1 MADKEKKKVVRE
13 KAIPKKKLE
22 AVEELTNLIK
32 ESRSIVIVSV
42 KDLPSSQY
50 QQIKKKLRE
59 NAEIKVVK
67 KNIINKAIDNIEKGS
82 IKNLK
87 KYLKEDIALIF
98 SKLDPFELSAILS
111 KNKSAARAKI
121 GQEVPEDVEVEAGPT
136 ELIPGPV
143 VSELGGLGIPFAI
156 EDGKINIKQSKVILK
171 AGEKVTEAAASIM
184 SKLDMKPMSVGL
196 EPLLAYDA
204 KEDKIFEDIKID
216 SEALIEEMKTL
227 SGKALA
233 FAVSIAYACKD
244 TIKFLIA
251 RAKSHEDALSEL
263 IKEAEPKE
271 EKVEEKE
278 EKPAEEK
285 KEEEE
290 KPGAEPQEEK
300 KDNVPQEE
308 SKSDVEEK

>member
-32 ESRSIVIVSV
+32 ESRSIVMVSV

-59 NAEIKVVK
+59 NAEIKVIK

-121 GQEVPEDVEVEAGPT
+121 GQEVPEDIEVEAGPT

-156 EDGKINIKQSKVILK
+156 EDGKINIKQSKIILK

-196 EPLLAYDA
+196 EPVLAYDA
-204 KEDKIFEDIKID
+204 KEDKIFEDIKVD

-244 TIKFLIA
+244 TIKFLLA
-251 RAKSHEDALSEL
+251 KAKSHEDALSGL
-263 IKEAEPKE
+263 IKEEKKPEQIERKE
-271 EKVEEKE
+271 ESKPEEK
-278 EKPAEEK
+278 KPEEK
-285 KEEEE
+285 KEENAQPKESKVEEE
-290 KPGAEPQEEK
+290 KPKE
-300 KDNVPQEE
+300 
-308 SKSDVEEK
+308 